1 MRGTEEMKL
10 KGTTGM
16 TSKSKGGGVTD
27 DNLPRDSFLRLTFII
42 SSPTSYSR
50 LLKS

>member
-16 TSKSKGGGVTD
+16 TSKSKGGGGVTD
-27 DNLPRDSFLRLTFII
+27 DNLPKDSFLRLTFII
-42 SSPTSYSR
+42 
-50 LLKS
+50 